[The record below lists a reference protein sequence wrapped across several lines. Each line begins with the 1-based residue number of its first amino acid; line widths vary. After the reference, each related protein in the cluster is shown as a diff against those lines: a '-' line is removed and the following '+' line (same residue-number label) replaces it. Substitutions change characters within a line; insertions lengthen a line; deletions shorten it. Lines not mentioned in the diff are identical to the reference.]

1 MLSAFIGSKNLE
13 MILFFL
19 LINEKGYGTQLHRLL
34 NTPLTPIQKGF
45 AKLEKAGVLQSYSEG
60 KTRFYRFNPVY
71 PLRKELDQFLRK
83 AYELLSPQEKRQY
96 YVTENLSSVPTPLNY
111 KQTQDVLLSCWQRLK
126 AIKMLLINAK
136 LHTES
141 ALKKG
146 KGDVK
151 VLEENPSVILFQEI
165 GAWQIEADNEIQFSN
180 ALRWT
185 LDLSSGTIGLEH
197 LRHGAGKPV
206 FLFHLKPKGE
216 SLLVSIDSHLCGA
229 DAYFGQVQLGPH
241 FLQLSWRIVGPK
253 KNDRIEC
260 LYT

>member
-83 AYELLSPQEKRQY
+83 AYKLLSPQEKRQY

-146 KGDVK
+146 RGAVK
-151 VLEENPSVILFQEI
+151 
-165 GAWQIEADNEIQFSN
+165 
-180 ALRWT
+180 
-185 LDLSSGTIGLEH
+185 
-197 LRHGAGKPV
+197 
-206 FLFHLKPKGE
+206 
-216 SLLVSIDSHLCGA
+216 
-229 DAYFGQVQLGPH
+229 
-241 FLQLSWRIVGPK
+241 
-253 KNDRIEC
+253 
-260 LYT
+260 